1 MAIDRTNFVVP
12 ASLLRTGEIDVRTTL
27 GLLQQISKELNNEWM
42 ENIPQLTITVSDP
55 PTQAEV
61 QEIGNKVNEILAAL
75 VNARLMD
82 PEP

>member
-42 ENIPQLTITVSDP
+42 ENIPQLTITVTDP

-61 QEIGNKVNEILAAL
+61 QEIGNKVNAILAAL
-75 VNARLMD
+75 VNGRLMD